1 MYFQVLVFGF
11 KNKHRWEKYTNYTQ
25 KVHKTK
31 QSLRA
36 GEEMSFS
43 NGAWFKKV
51 GMHVCHLLLEVG
63 MRVLNNFVALDKLST
78 LCSNSLQFHYI
89 LLQFSIKFEQECN
102 NNFIIALLL
111 GLQCNNNLLLHSCSN
126 FIQNQC
132 LINETNTTLPTVPT
146 LKIFWLSIKSCIARF
161 YLSKSET
168 IFE

>member
-1 MYFQVLVFGF
+1 MKSKTWILSAEPTGEVDNIKVFDW
-11 KNKHRWEKYTNYTQ
+11 KMNY
-25 KVHKTK
+25 K
-31 QSLRA
+31 
-36 GEEMSFS
+36 
-43 NGAWFKKV
+43 
-51 GMHVCHLLLEVG
+51 LLLPDHFFLHSYLP
-63 MRVLNNFVALDKLST
+63 LNYATWCFVALDKLST
-78 LCSNSLQFHYI
+78 LCPNSIQFHYI
-89 LLQFSIKFEQECN
+89 PLQFSIKFEQECN

>member
-1 MYFQVLVFGF
+1 MIV
-11 KNKHRWEKYTNYTQ
+11 K
-25 KVHKTK
+25 
-31 QSLRA
+31 SLLA
-36 GEEMSFS
+36 
-43 NGAWFKKV
+43 
-51 GMHVCHLLLEVG
+51 LLLTENIKNQHFTCYFSVWLISVSTLPSLEFSIG
-63 MRVLNNFVALDKLST
+63 QLFPVRHFSVSYFVALDKLYT
-78 LCSNSLQFHYI
+78 LCPNSLQFHYI

>member
-1 MYFQVLVFGF
+1 M
-11 KNKHRWEKYTNYTQ
+11 NW
-25 KVHKTK
+25 
-31 QSLRA
+31 
-36 GEEMSFS
+36 
-43 NGAWFKKV
+43 
-51 GMHVCHLLLEVG
+51 MHIK
-63 MRVLNNFVALDKLST
+63 NFVALDKLST
-78 LCSNSLQFHYI
+78 LCPNSIQIHYI
-89 LLQFSIKFEQECN
+89 PLQFSIKFEQECN

>member
-1 MYFQVLVFGF
+1 MYLYC
-11 KNKHRWEKYTNYTQ
+11 EYNYSQT
-25 KVHKTK
+25 TK
-31 QSLRA
+31 QIEKRFKDISLMIRY
-36 GEEMSFS
+36 
-43 NGAWFKKV
+43 
-51 GMHVCHLLLEVG
+51 
-63 MRVLNNFVALDKLST
+63 FVALDKLST
-78 LCSNSLQFHYI
+78 LCPNSLQFHYI

>member
-1 MYFQVLVFGF
+1 MTVTTLNIATMRLFSWEADLYFAWRRIHHYWKYNTPTSMYT
-11 KNKHRWEKYTNYTQ
+11 KY
-25 KVHKTK
+25 
-31 QSLRA
+31 
-36 GEEMSFS
+36 
-43 NGAWFKKV
+43 
-51 GMHVCHLLLEVG
+51 
-63 MRVLNNFVALDKLST
+63 FVALDKLST
-78 LCSNSLQFHYI
+78 LCSNSVQFHYI

>member
-1 MYFQVLVFGF
+1 MRI
-11 KNKHRWEKYTNYTQ
+11 H
-25 KVHKTK
+25 
-31 QSLRA
+31 SL
-36 GEEMSFS
+36 
-43 NGAWFKKV
+43 K
-51 GMHVCHLLLEVG
+51 LLYNSSTSHMCILTIH
-63 MRVLNNFVALDKLST
+63 FDALDKLST
-78 LCSNSLQFHYI
+78 LCPNSLQFHYI

-168 IFE
+168 FLNKDCVI